1 MVVLQRGLS
10 APVTAAALVVRPPLR
25 LLTSH
30 RWRGAENLPPTGGC
44 IIAANHVS
52 WADPVTLLDFL
63 IATGPVPRVLAKQSL
78 FEVPVLGSVLRAMNG
93 VPVLRGSGDAAH
105 ALRAAEDAVR
115 AGDRVVIFPDG
126 TLTKD
131 PEGWPMVGKTGA
143 ARLALATGAPLVPVA
158 QWGPHLLL
166 PRTGLP
172 RLVPRPCIDLLVGP
186 PVDLSAHTGRPVTVP
201 VLREVT
207 GLVVGAVT
215 RLLEELRGEPAPAPW
230 DPRTSSRL
238 LTDSSAAPAA
248 RPEEG

>member
-1 MVVLQRGLS
+1 VVVLQRGLG
-10 APVTAAALVVRPPLR
+10 APVTAAAMVVRPPLR
-25 LLTSH
+25 LLASH
-30 RWRGAENLPPTGGC
+30 RWRGAENLPSGGC
-44 IIAANHVS
+44 VVAANHVS
-52 WADPVTLLDFL
+52 WLDPVTLLDFL

-78 FEVPVLGSVLRAMNG
+78 FETPVVGALLRSMHA
-93 VPVLRGSGDAAH
+93 VPVLRGSGDAAR

-143 ARLALATGAPLVPVA
+143 ARIALATGAPVVPVA

-172 RLVPRPCIDLLVGP
+172 HLLPRPRIDLLVGR
-186 PVDLSAHTGRPVTVP
+186 PVDLSESTGRPLTATL
-201 VLREVT
+201 LREVT

-215 RLLEELRGEPAPAPW
+215 GLLEELRGTPAPPPW
-230 DPRTSSRL
+230 DPRTGRRVPVA
-238 LTDSSAAPAA
+238 SSAPVA
-248 RPEEG
+248 RPEQA